1 MGAGALESGEGQT
14 SFRQTLTRAFAGS
27 HPVKSPR
34 REETCVF
41 VLSYAR
47 RSGGKNSAEGLEQH
61 GDKMAI
67 VGGETDLAPNQHG
80 TEDDLQTI
88 KEVVSYDDDCG
99 APCGPT
105 LTGTDG
111 FNAGRCSWKKRE

>member
-1 MGAGALESGEGQT
+1 MC
-14 SFRQTLTRAFAGS
+14 FRIELRSPVGREKQRGGVGTTR
-27 HPVKSPR
+27 R
-34 REETCVF
+34 
-41 VLSYAR
+41 
-47 RSGGKNSAEGLEQH
+47 QD
-61 GDKMAI
+61 GDC
-67 VGGETDLAPNQHG
+67 GGETDLAPNQHG